1 MTNITF
7 NNKTQI
13 GKETPLFI
21 SKWDTTLVGGFGKG
35 DPAGSPDDTVV
46 LPLTSDGSYD
56 FYVDWGD
63 GNRDNITGYNQSEIT
78 HQYSNTGIYEIRIRG
93 GITGWQF
100 NNAGDDDKILEISNW
115 GPIRF
120 TSGNT
125 NIFYGSQFLDITTS
139 DSLVLGNDAT
149 QMFNGC
155 DIQNNFYVNN
165 WDTSAC
171 TIMASMFGSI
181 DTFNQD
187 VGGWD
192 VSNVTSIAGIFG
204 NCDAFN
210 NGGSSSISG
219 WNTTNITNMLGA
231 FAGVTGFSQPIGT
244 WDVSNVT
251 TMQYMFREAGFG
263 QAFFDQDLGNWDVSS
278 VTSMNGMFENTTFNN
293 GGSSSI
299 SGWNTSSVTDM
310 QSMFRYC
317 TEFNQPIGSW
327 DVSSVTGG

>member
-35 DPAGSPDDTVV
+35 DPAGSPDNTVV
-46 LPLTSDGSYD
+46 LPLVSDGSYD

-78 HQYSNTGIYEIRIRG
+78 HQYSNTGIYEIRILG

-139 DSLVLGNDAT
+139 DSLVLGADAS
-149 QMFNGC
+149 QMFVGC
-155 DIQNNFYVNN
+155 DIQNNLYANN

-171 TIMASMFGSI
+171 TIMNSMFNGANS
-181 DTFNQD
+181 FNQNI
-187 VGGWD
+187 GSWD
-192 VSNVTSIAGIFG
+192 VSNVTDMSSMFHD
-204 NCDAFN
+204 NHTFN
-210 NGGSSSISG
+210 TDLSR
-219 WNTTNITNMLGA
+219 
-231 FAGVTGFSQPIGT
+231 
-244 WDVSNVT
+244 WDVSKVT
-251 TMQYMFREAGFG
+251 NMNRTFRYAWVMN
-263 QAFFDQDLGNWDVSS
+263 QDLSDWQVNQVNDCTGFWAGASAWNK
-278 VTSMNGMFENTTFNN
+278 ENPNFTNCEPKIN
-293 GGSSSI
+293 
-299 SGWNTSSVTDM
+299 
-310 QSMFRYC
+310 
-317 TEFNQPIGSW
+317 
-327 DVSSVTGG
+327 